1 MSFRKRT
8 IGGVEYDVEI
18 LPMMNLFV
26 VLIPMLL
33 LSAVFVEL
41 GVIRLGLPSEDAAPT
56 AARKEPLGLAVAI
69 EDDRWIVR
77 AAAIKPNAIPRDGD
91 GAIEELRA
99 ALADVAARFPEN
111 RDVVILSRPHTR
123 YEDIISVMDVSR
135 ETGLENVALLGAG
148 S

>member
-1 MSFRKRT
+1 MSRRKQRAK
-8 IGGVEYDVEI
+8 GEPKDLDL

-41 GVIRLGLPSEDAAPT
+41 AVIRMGLPSDDAAPVAPAPT
-56 AARKEPLGLAVAI
+56 LGLSISI
-69 EDDRWIVR
+69 EEDRWIVR
-77 AAAIKPNAIPRDGD
+77 ASELEERAIDRSAAAS
-91 GAIEELRA
+91 IETLRA
-99 ALADVAARFPEN
+99 TLGDVTTRFPDN
-111 RDVVILSRPHTR
+111 RDVVILSRPTTR

-135 ETGLENVALLGAG
+135 ETGLENVSLLGAE